1 MGEYAAK
8 WRVFAGVFLQFYGK
22 GRVLLNLP
30 DRTARKF
37 KNMAVE
43 LRMLQMDQTMTKG
56 KIGKWLVKEGD
67 TVTEGQP
74 LLEIETDKVVHEQ
87 ESPTDGVIAQ
97 LLAEEGAN
105 VPVNALLAIIGA
117 PGEEVP
123 RVEADTAV
131 VAPQEPEQEVPVQP
145 AQPKPTPAPTT
156 VAPKASPAARQLA
169 EKLAIDLTQV
179 TASGPGGRILEAD
192 VQRYIDLRAPVPTE
206 AETTRLKAS
215 PLARRL
221 AKEHGVDLSLI
232 AGSGPDGRIVR
243 DDVLQ
248 AASTAPEM
256 PAVETPV
263 LEQATEVIPMDGIR
277 GIIAERMTLSLQT
290 NASVTLHTE
299 VDATA
304 FIALREML
312 NDKLQAREV
321 KLTYTDLLVKV
332 VANALLEHPRLNATL
347 TDDGIHLLSEINI
360 GVAVALEDGLVVPVV
375 RGADRERLSVISEQV
390 KNFAERARSNQLTPG
405 ELQGGTFTITNLGNF
420 GIDAF
425 TPIINPPES
434 AILGVGRILKKP
446 VVHEDEVVVRS
457 MLTLSLTFDHR
468 VVDGAPAAQ
477 FLQTV
482 SDCIQDPYLLLV

>member
-1 MGEYAAK
+1 
-8 WRVFAGVFLQFYGK
+8 
-22 GRVLLNLP
+22 
-30 DRTARKF
+30 
-37 KNMAVE
+37 MAVE
-43 LRMLQMDQTMTKG
+43 LKMLQMDQTMTKG

-97 LLAEEGAN
+97 ILAEEGTN

-117 PGEEVP
+117 PGEEVE
-123 RVEADTAV
+123 RVEADTKT
-131 VAPQEPEQEVPVQP
+131 EQQKPVEP
-145 AQPKPTPAPTT
+145 AQPKATPSVTT
-156 VAPKASPAARQLA
+156 TIEPKASPAARQLA
-169 EKLAIDLTQV
+169 EKLAIDLTEV
-179 TASGPGGRILEAD
+179 TASGPGGRILEGD
-192 VQRYIDLRAPVPTE
+192 VQRYIDLRVPVPTE
-206 AETTRLKAS
+206 AARLKAS

-221 AKEHGVDLSLI
+221 AKEHGVNLSSI
-232 AGSGPDGRIVR
+232 AGSGPDGRVVR

-248 AASTAPEM
+248 AASAAPEIS
-256 PAVETPV
+256 AVETPA
-263 LEQATEVIPMDGIR
+263 LQQATEVIAMEGIR
-277 GIIAERMTLSLQT
+277 GIIAERMTLSVQT

-304 FIALREML
+304 FVELRGML

-321 KLTYTDLLVKV
+321 SITYTDLLVKV
-332 VANALLEHPRLNATL
+332 VANALGEHPRLNATL
-347 TDDGIHLLSEINI
+347 TDEGIHLLSEINI

-375 RGADRERLSVISEQV
+375 RDADKERLSEISTQV
-390 KNFAERARSNQLTPG
+390 KSFAERARGNQLTPG

-446 VVHEDEVVVRS
+446 VVHDDEIVIRS

-482 SDCIQDPYLLLV
+482 SGYIQDPYLLLV

>member
-1 MGEYAAK
+1 
-8 WRVFAGVFLQFYGK
+8 
-22 GRVLLNLP
+22 
-30 DRTARKF
+30 
-37 KNMAVE
+37 MAIE

-97 LLAEEGAN
+97 LLAEEGTN
-105 VPVNALLAIIGA
+105 VPVNAVLAIIGA
-117 PGEEVP
+117 PGEEVA
-123 RVEADTAV
+123 RVETDASS
-131 VAPQEPEQEVPVQP
+131 EQQVPVEST
-145 AQPKPTPAPTT
+145 QPKKITSPTT
-156 VAPKASPAARQLA
+156 TTDPKASPAARQLA

-179 TASGPGGRILEAD
+179 TASGPGGRILEGD
-192 VQRYIDLRAPVPTE
+192 VQRYIDLRGPAPS
-206 AETTRLKAS
+206 ETTRLKAS

-221 AKEHGVDLSLI
+221 AKEQGVDLSLI

-248 AASTAPEM
+248 AASTAPEI
-256 PAVETPV
+256 PAVETPA
-263 LEQATEVIPMDGIR
+263 LQQAAEIIAMDGIR
-277 GIIAERMTLSLQT
+277 GIIAERMTLSVQT

-304 FIALREML
+304 LVELRRML

-321 KLTYTDLLVKV
+321 NITYTDLLIKV
-332 VANALLEHPRLNATL
+332 VANALREHPRLNATL
-347 TDDGIHLLSEINI
+347 TDEGIHLLPEINI
-360 GVAVALEDGLVVPVV
+360 GVGVALEDGLVVPVV
-375 RGADRERLSVISEQV
+375 RNADTERLSEISEQV
-390 KNFAERARSNQLTPG
+390 KSFAERARSNQLTPG

-446 VVHEDEVVVRS
+446 VVHNDEIVIRS

-468 VVDGAPAAQ
+468 VIDGAPAAQ

-482 SDCIQDPYLLLV
+482 SGYIQDPYLLLV

>member
-1 MGEYAAK
+1 
-8 WRVFAGVFLQFYGK
+8 
-22 GRVLLNLP
+22 
-30 DRTARKF
+30 
-37 KNMAVE
+37 MAVE
-43 LRMLQMDQTMTKG
+43 LKMLQMDQTMTKG

-97 LLAEEGAN
+97 ILAEEGTN

-117 PGEEVP
+117 PGEEVE
-123 RVEADTAV
+123 RVEADTKT
-131 VAPQEPEQEVPVQP
+131 EQQKPVEP
-145 AQPKPTPAPTT
+145 AQPKATPSVTT
-156 VAPKASPAARQLA
+156 TIEPKASPAARQLA
-169 EKLAIDLTQV
+169 EKLAIDLTEV
-179 TASGPGGRILEAD
+179 TASGPGGRILEGD
-192 VQRYIDLRAPVPTE
+192 VQRYIDLRVPVPTE
-206 AETTRLKAS
+206 AARLKAS

-221 AKEHGVDLSLI
+221 AKEHGVNLSSI
-232 AGSGPDGRIVR
+232 AGSGPDGRVVR

-248 AASTAPEM
+248 AASAAPEIS
-256 PAVETPV
+256 AVETPA
-263 LEQATEVIPMDGIR
+263 LQQPAEVIAMDGIR
-277 GIIAERMTLSLQT
+277 GIIAERMTLSVQT

-304 FIALREML
+304 FVELRGML
-312 NDKLQAREV
+312 NDKLQAKEV
-321 KLTYTDLLVKV
+321 SITYTDLLVKV
-332 VANALLEHPRLNATL
+332 VANALGEHPRLNATL
-347 TDDGIHLLSEINI
+347 TDEGIHLLSEINI

-375 RGADRERLSVISEQV
+375 RDADKERLSEISTQV
-390 KNFAERARSNQLTPG
+390 KSFAERARGNQLTPG

-446 VVHEDEVVVRS
+446 VVHDDEIVIRS

-482 SDCIQDPYLLLV
+482 SGYIQDPYLLLV

>member
-1 MGEYAAK
+1 
-8 WRVFAGVFLQFYGK
+8 
-22 GRVLLNLP
+22 
-30 DRTARKF
+30 
-37 KNMAVE
+37 MAVE

-67 TVTEGQP
+67 TVAQGQP

-97 LLAEEGAN
+97 LLAEEGTN

-117 PGEEVP
+117 PGEEVA
-123 RVEADTAV
+123 RVEAAAISEPVEPTPTSD
-131 VAPQEPEQEVPVQP
+131 PQESVP
-145 AQPKPTPAPTT
+145 PAPRKVTPPTT
-156 VAPKASPAARQLA
+156 ADTPKASPAARQLA
-169 EKLAIDLTQV
+169 EKLAIDLNAV
-179 TASGPGGRILEAD
+179 KASGPGGRILESD
-192 VQRYIDLRAPVPTE
+192 VQRYIDLRGPAPIE
-206 AETTRLKAS
+206 ETTRLKAS

-221 AKEHGVDLSLI
+221 AKEHGIDLTAI
-232 AGSGPDGRIVR
+232 AGSGPDGRVVR

-248 AASTAPEM
+248 ASAAAAEAP
-256 PAVETPV
+256 VIETPV
-263 LEQATEVIPMDGIR
+263 TQQATDVIPMAGIR
-277 GIIAERMTLSLQT
+277 EIIAERMTMSLQT

-304 FIALREML
+304 FVELRGML

-321 KLTYTDLLVKV
+321 SLTYTDLLVKV
-332 VANALLEHPRLNATL
+332 VANALREHSRLNATL
-347 TDDGIHLLSEINI
+347 TEEGIQVLPDIHI
-360 GVAVALEDGLVVPVV
+360 GVAVALEDGLVVPVI
-375 RGADRERLSVISEQV
+375 RNADKERLSDISTQV
-390 KNFAERARSNQLTPG
+390 RGFAERARSNQLTPG

-446 VVHEDEVVVRS
+446 VVHEDEIVIRS

-468 VVDGAPAAQ
+468 VIDGAPAAQ
-477 FLQTV
+477 FLQTITGY
-482 SDCIQDPYLLLV
+482 IQDPYLLLV

>member
-1 MGEYAAK
+1 
-8 WRVFAGVFLQFYGK
+8 
-22 GRVLLNLP
+22 
-30 DRTARKF
+30 
-37 KNMAVE
+37 MAVE
-43 LRMLQMDQTMTKG
+43 LKMLQMDQTMTKG

-87 ESPTDGVIAQ
+87 ESPTDGIIAQ
-97 LLAEEGAN
+97 ILAEEGTN
-105 VPVNALLAIIGA
+105 VPVNAILAVIGA
-117 PGEEVP
+117 PGEEVA
-123 RVEADTAV
+123 RIEADTA
-131 VAPQEPEQEVPVQP
+131 PERHEQAKSEQ
-145 AQPKPTPAPTT
+145 PTPTPSPTED
-156 VAPKASPAARQLA
+156 APKASPAARQLA
-169 EKLAIDLTQV
+169 EKLAIDLTEV
-179 TASGPGGRILEAD
+179 KPSGPGGRILESD
-192 VQRYIDLRAPVPTE
+192 VQRYIDLRGPAPST
-206 AETTRLKAS
+206 ETTRLKAS

-221 AKEHGVDLSLI
+221 AKEHGVDLTSI

-248 AASTAPEM
+248 IASTIPEV
-256 PAVETPV
+256 PTVETPAI
-263 LEQATEVIPMDGIR
+263 QQTTEVIAMDGIR

-304 FIALREML
+304 LVELRGML
-312 NDKLQAREV
+312 NEKLQAREV
-321 KLTYTDLLVKV
+321 NITYTDLLVKV
-332 VANALLEHPRLNATL
+332 VANALREHPRLNATL
-347 TDDGIHLLSEINI
+347 TDEGIHLLPEINI
-360 GVAVALEDGLVVPVV
+360 GVAVALEDGLVVPVIQN
-375 RGADRERLSVISEQV
+375 ADKERLSEVSGQV
-390 KNFAERARSNQLTPG
+390 KDFAERARGNQLTPG

-446 VVHEDEVVVRS
+446 VVHEDEIVIRS

-482 SDCIQDPYLLLV
+482 SNYIQDPYLLLV

>member
-1 MGEYAAK
+1 
-8 WRVFAGVFLQFYGK
+8 
-22 GRVLLNLP
+22 
-30 DRTARKF
+30 
-37 KNMAVE
+37 MAIE

-67 TVTEGQP
+67 TVTQGQP

-87 ESPTDGVIAQ
+87 ESPTDGIIAQ
-97 LLAEEGAN
+97 LIAEEGAN
-105 VPVNALLAIIGA
+105 VPVNAILAIIGA
-117 PGEEVP
+117 PGEEVV
-123 RVEADTAV
+123 RIEVGTST
-131 VAPQEPEQEVPVQP
+131 EQQAP
-145 AQPKPTPAPTT
+145 AQPEQPESSKATPSITT
-156 VAPKASPAARQLA
+156 KIKASPAARQLA
-169 EKLAIDLTQV
+169 EKLSIDLTQV
-179 TASGPGGRILEAD
+179 QASGPGGRILESD
-192 VQRYIDLRAPVPTE
+192 VQRYIDLISEAP

-221 AKEHGVDLSLI
+221 AKEHGLDLGSI
-232 AGSGPDGRIVR
+232 IGSGPDGRIVR

-248 AASTAPEM
+248 ASAAAP
-256 PAVETPV
+256 PTPSV
-263 LEQATEVIPMDGIR
+263 IEPQQATEVIPMSGIR
-277 GIIAERMTLSLQT
+277 EIIAERMTLSLQT

-304 FIALREML
+304 FVELRGML
-312 NDKLQAREV
+312 NDKLQAREIN
-321 KLTYTDLLVKV
+321 LTYTDLLVKV
-332 VANALLEHPRLNATL
+332 VANALREHPRINATL
-347 TDDGIHLLSEINI
+347 TDQGIHLLSEINI

-375 RGADRERLSVISEQV
+375 RNVDKERLSEISTQV
-390 KNFAERARSNQLTPG
+390 KDFAERARRNQLTPG

-446 VVHEDEVVVRS
+446 VVHNDEIVIRG

-482 SDCIQDPYLLLV
+482 SNYIQDPYLLLV

>member
-1 MGEYAAK
+1 
-8 WRVFAGVFLQFYGK
+8 
-22 GRVLLNLP
+22 
-30 DRTARKF
+30 
-37 KNMAVE
+37 MAVE
-43 LRMLQMDQTMTKG
+43 LKMLQMDQTMTKG

-87 ESPTDGVIAQ
+87 ESPTDGIIAQ
-97 LLAEEGAN
+97 ILAEEGTN
-105 VPVNALLAIIGA
+105 VPVNAILAVIGA
-117 PGEEVP
+117 PGEEVE
-123 RVEADTAV
+123 RIEADTA
-131 VAPQEPEQEVPVQP
+131 PEQPVQAKP
-145 AQPKPTPAPTT
+145 EQPTPTPSPTAD
-156 VAPKASPAARQLA
+156 APKASPAARQLA
-169 EKLAIDLTQV
+169 EQLAIDLTEV
-179 TASGPGGRILEAD
+179 KPSGPGGRILESD
-192 VQRYIDLRAPVPTE
+192 VQRYIDLRGPAPS

-221 AKEHGVDLSLI
+221 AKEHGVDLTSI

-248 AASTAPEM
+248 VASAIPEV
-256 PAVETPV
+256 PTVETPAI
-263 LEQATEVIPMDGIR
+263 QQTAEVIAMDGIR

-304 FIALREML
+304 LVELRGML
-312 NDKLQAREV
+312 NEKLQAREV
-321 KLTYTDLLVKV
+321 SLTYTDLLVKV
-332 VANALLEHPRLNATL
+332 VANALREHPRLNATL
-347 TDDGIHLLSEINI
+347 TDEGIHLLPEINI

-375 RGADRERLSVISEQV
+375 RNADKERLSEISGQV
-390 KNFAERARSNQLTPG
+390 KNFAERARRNQLTPG

-434 AILGVGRILKKP
+434 AILGAGRILKKP
-446 VVHEDEVVVRS
+446 VVDNDEIVIRS

-482 SDCIQDPYLLLV
+482 SNYIQDPYLLL

>member
-1 MGEYAAK
+1 
-8 WRVFAGVFLQFYGK
+8 
-22 GRVLLNLP
+22 
-30 DRTARKF
+30 
-37 KNMAVE
+37 MAIE

-67 TVTEGQP
+67 TVTQGQP
-74 LLEIETDKVVHEQ
+74 ILEIETDKVVHEQ

-105 VPVNALLAIIGA
+105 VPVNAILAIIGA
-117 PGEEVP
+117 PGEEVA
-123 RVEADTAV
+123 RVEVGTTV
-131 VAPQEPEQEVPVQP
+131 EQPTPVQP
-145 AQPKPTPAPTT
+145 EQPKATSSTTQEKQGDLAPTL
-156 VAPKASPAARQLA
+156 KASPAARQLA
-169 EKLAIDLTQV
+169 EKLAINLTEV
-179 TASGPGGRILEAD
+179 KASGPGGRILESD
-192 VQRYIDLRAPVPTE
+192 VQRYIDLRGEAPA
-206 AETTRLKAS
+206 AETARLKAS

-221 AKEHGVDLSLI
+221 AKEHGLDLSSI
-232 AGSGPDGRIVR
+232 IGSGPDGRIVR

-248 AASTAPEM
+248 AASAVPTPTAP
-256 PAVETPV
+256 VIETTAPQ
-263 LEQATEVIPMDGIR
+263 QATEVISMSGIR
-277 GIIAERMTLSLQT
+277 EIIAERMTLSVQT

-299 VDATA
+299 VDATN
-304 FIALREML
+304 FVELRGML

-321 KLTYTDLLVKV
+321 SLTYTDLLVKV
-332 VANALLEHPRLNATL
+332 VANALGEHPRLNATL

-375 RGADRERLSVISEQV
+375 RNADKERLSEISAQV
-390 KNFAERARSNQLTPG
+390 RDLAERARINQLTPR

-446 VVHEDEVVVRS
+446 VVHNDEIAIRS

-468 VVDGAPAAQ
+468 VIDGAPAAQ

-482 SDCIQDPYLLLV
+482 AGYIQDPYLLLV

>member
-1 MGEYAAK
+1 
-8 WRVFAGVFLQFYGK
+8 
-22 GRVLLNLP
+22 
-30 DRTARKF
+30 
-37 KNMAVE
+37 MAIE

-67 TVTEGQP
+67 TVTQGQP

-97 LLAEEGAN
+97 LLAEEGTN

-117 PGEEVP
+117 PGEEVA
-123 RVEADTAV
+123 RVEADATPEPV
-131 VAPQEPEQEVPVQP
+131 EVDPTPEPQASVQP
-145 AQPKPTPAPTT
+145 AQPKATPSTTT
-156 VAPKASPAARQLA
+156 VVPKASPAARQLA
-169 EKLAIDLTQV
+169 EKLAIDLTEV
-179 TASGPGGRILEAD
+179 KASGPGGRILESD
-192 VQRYIDLRAPVPTE
+192 VQRYIDLRGPAPIE
-206 AETTRLKAS
+206 ETTRLKAS

-221 AKEHGVDLSLI
+221 AKEHGVDLISI
-232 AGSGPDGRIVR
+232 VGSGPDGRIVR

-248 AASTAPEM
+248 ASTAAEAP
-256 PAVETPV
+256 VIETPA
-263 LEQATEVIPMDGIR
+263 LQQATEVIPMGGIR
-277 GIIAERMTLSLQT
+277 EIIAERMTMSLQT

-299 VDATA
+299 VDATV
-304 FIALREML
+304 FVELRGML

-321 KLTYTDLLVKV
+321 SLTYTDLLVKV
-332 VANALLEHPRLNATL
+332 VANALREHPRLNATL
-347 TDDGIHLLSEINI
+347 TDDGIQLLPEINI
-360 GVAVALEDGLVVPVV
+360 GVAVALDDGLVVPVV
-375 RGADRERLSVISEQV
+375 RNADKERLSDISDQV
-390 KNFAERARSNQLTPG
+390 KGFAERARSNQLTPG

-420 GIDAF
+420 GVDAF

-446 VVHEDEVVVRS
+446 VVHDDEIVARS

-482 SDCIQDPYLLLV
+482 SGYIQDPYLLLV

>member
-1 MGEYAAK
+1 
-8 WRVFAGVFLQFYGK
+8 
-22 GRVLLNLP
+22 
-30 DRTARKF
+30 
-37 KNMAVE
+37 MAIE

-67 TVTEGQP
+67 TVTQGQP
-74 LLEIETDKVVHEQ
+74 ILEIETDKVVHEQ

-97 LLAEEGAN
+97 LLAEEGTN
-105 VPVNALLAIIGA
+105 VPVNAILAIIGA
-117 PGEEVP
+117 PGEEVA
-123 RVEADTAV
+123 RVEVGDS
-131 VAPQEPEQEVPVQP
+131 PE
-145 AQPKPTPAPTT
+145 KPTPTQPEQPKATPSRTQERQGAPAPTL
-156 VAPKASPAARQLA
+156 KASPAARQLA
-169 EKLAIDLTQV
+169 EKLAINLTEV
-179 TASGPGGRILEAD
+179 KASGPGGRILESD
-192 VQRYIDLRAPVPTE
+192 VQRYIDLRGEAPA

-221 AKEHGVDLSLI
+221 AKEHGLDLSSI
-232 AGSGPDGRIVR
+232 IGSGPDGRIVR

-248 AASTAPEM
+248 AASAVPTPTAPV
-256 PAVETPV
+256 VETVETTAP
-263 LEQATEVIPMDGIR
+263 QQGTEVISMSGIR
-277 GIIAERMTLSLQT
+277 EIIAERMTLSVQT

-299 VDATA
+299 VDSTN
-304 FIALREML
+304 FVELRGML

-321 KLTYTDLLVKV
+321 SLTYTDLLVKV
-332 VANALLEHPRLNATL
+332 VANALGEHPRLNATL

-375 RGADRERLSVISEQV
+375 RNADKERLSEISARV
-390 KNFAERARSNQLTPG
+390 RGFAERARRNQLTPG

-446 VVHEDEVVVRS
+446 VVHNDEIVIRS

-468 VVDGAPAAQ
+468 VIDGAPAAQ

-482 SDCIQDPYLLLV
+482 AGYIQDPYLLLV

>member
-1 MGEYAAK
+1 
-8 WRVFAGVFLQFYGK
+8 
-22 GRVLLNLP
+22 
-30 DRTARKF
+30 
-37 KNMAVE
+37 MAVE

-56 KIGKWLVKEGD
+56 KIGKWLVQEGD

-97 LLAEEGAN
+97 LFAEEGTD

-117 PGEEVP
+117 PGEEVA
-123 RVEADTAV
+123 RVEADTAME
-131 VAPQEPEQEVPVQP
+131 QQQEVVPPEEPVQP
-145 AQPKPTPAPTT
+145 TQPQVVPSTPT

-179 TASGPGGRILEAD
+179 KASGPGGRILESD
-192 VQRYIDLRAPVPTE
+192 VQRYIDLREPVPTPT
-206 AETTRLKAS
+206 ETTRLKAS

-221 AKEHGVDLSLI
+221 AKEHGVNLDAI

-248 AASTAPEM
+248 ASAA
-256 PAVETPV
+256 AAETPITV
-263 LEQATEVIPMDGIR
+263 QQTTQVIPMEGIR
-277 GIIAERMTLSLQT
+277 EIIAERMTLSVQT

-304 FIALREML
+304 FVELRGML
-312 NDKLQAREV
+312 NDKLQAKEV
-321 KLTYTDLLVKV
+321 SLTYTDLLVKV
-332 VANALLEHPRLNATL
+332 VANALREHPRLNATL
-347 TDDGIHLLSEINI
+347 TDDGIHLLPEVNI

-375 RGADRERLSVISEQV
+375 RNADKERLSEISGQV
-390 KNFAERARSNQLTPG
+390 KDFAERARSNQLSPG
-405 ELQGGTFTITNLGNF
+405 ELQGGTFTVTNLGNF
-420 GIDAF
+420 GVDAF

-446 VVHEDEVVVRS
+446 AVHDDEIVIRS
-457 MLTLSLTFDHR
+457 MMALSLTFDHR

-477 FLQTV
+477 FLQTI
-482 SDCIQDPYLLLV
+482 SAYIQDPYLLLV

>member
-1 MGEYAAK
+1 
-8 WRVFAGVFLQFYGK
+8 
-22 GRVLLNLP
+22 
-30 DRTARKF
+30 
-37 KNMAVE
+37 MAIE

-67 TVTEGQP
+67 TVAQGQP

-105 VPVNALLAIIGA
+105 VPVNAILAIIGA
-117 PGEEVP
+117 PGEEVA
-123 RVEADTAV
+123 RVEVGTTTAQ
-131 VAPQEPEQEVPVQP
+131 PTPTQPEQPKATPSTTTERRDDPVP
-145 AQPKPTPAPTT
+145 AL
-156 VAPKASPAARQLA
+156 KASPAARQLA
-169 EKLAIDLTQV
+169 EKLAIDLTEV
-179 TASGPGGRILEAD
+179 KASGPGGRILESD
-192 VQRYIDLRAPVPTE
+192 VQRYIDLRGEAPV
-206 AETTRLKAS
+206 AETSRLKAS

-221 AKEHGVDLSLI
+221 AKEHGLDLSSI
-232 AGSGPDGRIVR
+232 IGSGPDGRIVR

-248 AASTAPEM
+248 AASAVPTPTAPV
-256 PAVETPV
+256 VETATPQ
-263 LEQATEVIPMDGIR
+263 QATEVISMSGIR
-277 GIIAERMTLSLQT
+277 EIIAERMTLSVQT

-299 VDATA
+299 VDATGLVE
-304 FIALREML
+304 LRQML

-321 KLTYTDLLVKV
+321 SLTYTDLLVKV
-332 VANALLEHPRLNATL
+332 VANALQEHPRLNATL

-375 RGADRERLSVISEQV
+375 RNADKGRLSEISTQV
-390 KNFAERARSNQLTPG
+390 RDFAERARSNQLTPG

-446 VVHEDEVVVRS
+446 VVHDNEIAIRS

-468 VVDGAPAAQ
+468 VIDGAPAAQ

-482 SDCIQDPYLLLV
+482 AGYIQDPYLLLV

>member
-1 MGEYAAK
+1 
-8 WRVFAGVFLQFYGK
+8 
-22 GRVLLNLP
+22 
-30 DRTARKF
+30 
-37 KNMAVE
+37 MAVE
-43 LRMLQMDQTMTKG
+43 LKMLQMDQTMTKG

-97 LLAEEGAN
+97 ILAEEGTN
-105 VPVNALLAIIGA
+105 VPVNALLAVIGA
-117 PGEEVP
+117 PGEEVE
-123 RVEADTAV
+123 RVEADTEGAQQKP
-131 VAPQEPEQEVPVQP
+131 VAP
-145 AQPKPTPAPTT
+145 AQPKATPSSTTT

-169 EKLAIDLTQV
+169 EKLAIDLNQV

-192 VQRYIDLRAPVPTE
+192 VQRYIDLRGPAPTE
-206 AETTRLKAS
+206 TARLKAS

-232 AGSGPDGRIVR
+232 AGSGPDGRVVR

-248 AASTAPEM
+248 AASTAPEI
-256 PAVETPV
+256 PVVETPA
-263 LEQATEVIPMDGIR
+263 LQQPAEVIAMDGIR

-299 VDATA
+299 VDATG
-304 FIALREML
+304 FVELRGML

-321 KLTYTDLLVKV
+321 SITYTDLLVKV
-332 VANALLEHPRLNATL
+332 VANALREHPRLNATL
-347 TDDGIHLLSEINI
+347 TDEGIHLLPEINI

-375 RGADRERLSVISEQV
+375 RNADKARLSEISTQV
-390 KNFAERARSNQLTPG
+390 KDFAERARGNQLTPG

-420 GIDAF
+420 GVDAF

-446 VVHEDEVVVRS
+446 VVHNDEIIIRS

-482 SDCIQDPYLLLV
+482 SGYIQDPYLLLV

>member
-1 MGEYAAK
+1 
-8 WRVFAGVFLQFYGK
+8 
-22 GRVLLNLP
+22 
-30 DRTARKF
+30 
-37 KNMAVE
+37 MAVE

-87 ESPTDGVIAQ
+87 ESPTEGVIAQ
-97 LLAEEGAN
+97 ILAEEGTD
-105 VPVNALLAIIGA
+105 VPVNALLAVIGA
-117 PGEEVP
+117 PGEAVE
-123 RVEADTAV
+123 RVEADTE
-131 VAPQEPEQEVPVQP
+131 VAPEKIVEPP
-145 AQPKPTPAPTT
+145 QPKATASVTT
-156 VAPKASPAARQLA
+156 TIAPKASPAARQLA
-169 EKLAIDLTQV
+169 EKLAIDLTEV
-179 TASGPGGRILEAD
+179 TASGPGGRILEGD
-192 VQRYIDLRAPVPTE
+192 VQRYIDLRGPVLTE
-206 AETTRLKAS
+206 TARLKAS

-221 AKEHGVDLSLI
+221 AKEHGVDLSSI

-248 AASTAPEM
+248 AAASTAPEIPTVEAPTLQQ
-256 PAVETPV
+256 PA
-263 LEQATEVIPMDGIR
+263 EVIAMDGIR

-304 FIALREML
+304 FVELRAML
-312 NDKLQAREV
+312 NDKLQARAV
-321 KLTYTDLLVKV
+321 SLTYTDLLVKV
-332 VANALLEHPRLNATL
+332 VANALREHPRLNATL
-347 TDDGIHLLSEINI
+347 TDEGIHLLPEINI

-375 RGADRERLSVISEQV
+375 RDADKERLSEISTQV
-390 KNFAERARSNQLTPG
+390 KDFAERARANQLTPG

-446 VVHEDEVVVRS
+446 VVHEDEIVVRS

-482 SDCIQDPYLLLV
+482 SGYIQDPYLLLV

>member
-1 MGEYAAK
+1 
-8 WRVFAGVFLQFYGK
+8 
-22 GRVLLNLP
+22 
-30 DRTARKF
+30 
-37 KNMAVE
+37 MAVE
-43 LRMLQMDQTMTKG
+43 LKMLQMDQTMTKG

-97 LLAEEGAN
+97 ILAEEGTN

-117 PGEEVP
+117 PGEEVE
-123 RVEADTAV
+123 RVEADTKT
-131 VAPQEPEQEVPVQP
+131 EQQKPVEP
-145 AQPKPTPAPTT
+145 AQPKATPSVTT
-156 VAPKASPAARQLA
+156 TIEPKASPAARQLA
-169 EKLAIDLTQV
+169 EKLAIDLTEV
-179 TASGPGGRILEAD
+179 TASGPGGRILEGD
-192 VQRYIDLRAPVPTE
+192 VQRYIDLRVPVPTE
-206 AETTRLKAS
+206 AARLKAS

-221 AKEHGVDLSLI
+221 AKEHGVNLSSI
-232 AGSGPDGRIVR
+232 AGSGPDGRVVR

-248 AASTAPEM
+248 AASTAPEIS
-256 PAVETPV
+256 AVETPA
-263 LEQATEVIPMDGIR
+263 LQQPAEVIAMDGIR
-277 GIIAERMTLSLQT
+277 GIIAERMTLSVQT

-304 FIALREML
+304 FVELRGML

-321 KLTYTDLLVKV
+321 SITYTDLLVKV
-332 VANALLEHPRLNATL
+332 VANALGEHPRLNATL
-347 TDDGIHLLSEINI
+347 TDEGIHLLSEINI

-375 RGADRERLSVISEQV
+375 RDADKERLSEISTQV

-446 VVHEDEVVVRS
+446 VVHNDEIVIRS

-482 SDCIQDPYLLLV
+482 SGYIQDPYLLLV